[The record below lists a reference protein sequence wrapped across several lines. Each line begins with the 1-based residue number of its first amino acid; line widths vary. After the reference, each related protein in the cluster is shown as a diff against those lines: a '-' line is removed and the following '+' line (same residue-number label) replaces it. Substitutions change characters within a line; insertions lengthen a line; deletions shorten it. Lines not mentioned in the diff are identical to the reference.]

1 MEQGRSEAGLVE
13 LKMEPSTH
21 LWGLLLRL
29 KVWQLPS
36 AARPVGVLQWPRSD
50 FLFHKLSDYLW

>member
-13 LKMEPSTH
+13 LKMEPSAH

-29 KVWQLPS
+29 NVWQLPP
-36 AARPVGVLQWPRSD
+36 AARPVGVL
-50 FLFHKLSDYLW
+50 